1 MAKDMTSGKPLKLI
15 WNFTIPLLIGNL
27 FQQLYNMADT
37 FIVGRTIGVH
47 ALAAVGSTG
56 SIVFLIIGFATGL
69 TAGLAIP
76 LAQRFG
82 AKDYKGV
89 KHSFYV
95 SILISIATA
104 IVLTALSMIFC
115 RKILEIMQ
123 TPSEIIDGAYDYL
136 IVIFGGIFSSMAYN
150 LLSNIF
156 RSIGDAKTPLYFLVM
171 ACVMNIVLDIL
182 FIAVFGMGVEG
193 AGYATVLS
201 QIFSAVACVVY
212 IWKKIPVLRLTKA
225 DLVATKQNIRE
236 HCRISF
242 PMAFQAS
249 IIAIGTIMV
258 QIALNQLGP
267 TSVAA
272 HTAAQKI
279 DQLAILPMMSFGVTM
294 ATYSAQNYGAKKYSR
309 VHETMN
315 LLLKVT
321 VILSTILWTL
331 FEAFPLQLIQMFGSG
346 DALYYEFGVRYARA
360 FLFFT
365 FINGTTIIVTT
376 FFPAIGKAKLGAIL
390 SLTRQMFVLL
400 PVMILLATSFG
411 VDGLIF
417 AGPISDFISFII
429 CITVYIHQMRKI
441 PKVDELLV

>member
-37 FIVGRTIGVH
+37 FIVGRTIGVQ

-95 SILISIATA
+95 SILISIAVA
-104 IVLTALSMIFC
+104 IVLTVLSMIFC
-115 RKILEIMQ
+115 RQILEIMQ

-171 ACVMNIVLDIL
+171 ACVMNIILDIV

-212 IWKKIPVLRLTKA
+212 IWKKIPVLRLTKE
-225 DLVATKQNIRE
+225 DLVATKRNIRE

-272 HTAAQKI
+272 HT
-279 DQLAILPMMSFGVTM
+279 M
-294 ATYSAQNYGAKKYSR
+294 ATYSAQNYGAKKYDR
-309 VHETMN
+309 IW
-315 LLLKVT
+315 L
-321 VILSTILWTL
+321 
-331 FEAFPLQLIQMFGSG
+331 
-346 DALYYEFGVRYARA
+346 GVRECIKLSLTFAIVVGIILNLFSPILIRA
-360 FLFFT
+360 FVGEGHEDVVELGRLFFLT
-365 FINGTTIIVTT
+365 NGTTYS
-376 FFPAIGKAKLGAIL
+376 FL
-390 SLTRQMFVLL
+390 SLLFIYRYTLQWVGKTFTPTLAGIMELIMRSVAAVVLSNMYGFVGATVANPMAWFGSMVPL
-400 PVMILLATSFG
+400 MIAYYIFKNKVQHG
-411 VDGLIF
+411 VE
-417 AGPISDFISFII
+417 
-429 CITVYIHQMRKI
+429 Q
-441 PKVDELLV
+441 

>member
-37 FIVGRTIGVH
+37 FIVGRTIGVN
-47 ALAAVGSTG
+47 ALASVGSTG

-82 AKDYKGV
+82 AKNYKGV

-95 SILISIATA
+95 SILISIVVA

-115 RKILEIMQ
+115 RQILEIMQ

-136 IVIFGGIFSSMAYN
+136 MVIFGGIFSSMAYN

-156 RSIGDAKTPLYFLVM
+156 RSIGDAKTPLYFLVV
-171 ACVMNIVLDIL
+171 ACIMNIILDIV
-182 FIAVFGMGVEG
+182 FIAGLGMGVEG
-193 AGYATVLS
+193 AGYATVVS
-201 QIFSAVACVVY
+201 QIFSAIACVVY
-212 IWKKIPVLRLTKA
+212 IWKKIPVLRLTKE
-225 DLVATKQNIRE
+225 DLVTTQKDIRE

-294 ATYSAQNYGAKKYSR
+294 ATYSAQNFGAKKYDR
-309 VHETMN
+309 IW
-315 LLLKVT
+315 L
-321 VILSTILWTL
+321 
-331 FEAFPLQLIQMFGSG
+331 
-346 DALYYEFGVRYARA
+346 GVRECIKLSLTFAIVVGIILNLFSPILIRA
-360 FLFFT
+360 FVGEGHEDVVELGRLFFLT
-365 FINGTTIIVTT
+365 NGTTYS
-376 FFPAIGKAKLGAIL
+376 FL
-390 SLTRQMFVLL
+390 SLLFIYRYTLQGVGKTFTPTLAGIMELIMRSVAAVVLSNMYGFVGATVANPMAWFGSMVPL
-400 PVMILLATSFG
+400 MIAYY
-411 VDGLIF
+411 IF
-417 AGPISDFISFII
+417 KN
-429 CITVYIHQMRKI
+429 KI
-441 PKVDELLV
+441 QNGAEQ